1 MLTIMVAATAL
12 ALGLACAFLM
22 MFRTADPAQL
32 QESRS
37 ALLRVGVQIICGNCS
52 GDDDHPVK
60 TYMDRSGSCARC
72 GGNSYLLASAVAA
85 NTFVLRQARL
95 LERQIASSHGRV
107 IPFEVPASR
116 ASRSEKIA
124 V

>member
-1 MLTIMVAATAL
+1 MLTIMVATAF

-22 MFRTADPAQL
+22 TFRTTDPAQL
-32 QESRS
+32 RQSR
-37 ALLRVGVQIICGNCS
+37 AELLRVGVQIICGNCS

-60 TYMDRSGSCARC
+60 TYMDRSGSCAQC

-85 NTFVLRQARL
+85 NSVVLRQARL

-107 IPFEVPASR
+107 IPFEVPAAR

>member
-1 MLTIMVAATAL
+1 MLTIMVATAL

-22 MFRTADPAQL
+22 MFRTADPTQL
-32 QESRS
+32 QQARS
-37 ALLRVGVQIICGNCS
+37 ELLRVGVQIICGNCS
-52 GDDDHPVK
+52 GDDDHPAK
-60 TYMDRSGSCARC
+60 TYMDISGSCARC

-85 NTFVLRQARL
+85 NSVVLRQARL
-95 LERQIASSHGRV
+95 LERQIAASHGRV

>member
-1 MLTIMVAATAL
+1 MLTIMVATAF

-22 MFRTADPAQL
+22 TFRTTDPAQL
-32 QESRS
+32 RQSR
-37 ALLRVGVQIICGNCS
+37 AELLRVGVQIICGNCS

-60 TYMDRSGSCARC
+60 TYMDRSGSCAQC

-85 NTFVLRQARL
+85 NSVVLRQARL

>member
-1 MLTIMVAATAL
+1 MLTIMVATAF
-12 ALGLACAFLM
+12 ALGLACAFLI
-22 MFRTADPAQL
+22 MFRTTDPAQL
-32 QESRS
+32 QQSR
-37 ALLRVGVQIICGNCS
+37 AELLRVGVQIICGNCS

-60 TYMDRSGSCARC
+60 TYMDLSGSCACC

-85 NTFVLRQARL
+85 NSVVLRQARL
-95 LERQIASSHGRV
+95 RERQIASSHGRV

-116 ASRSEKIA
+116 VSRSERIA

>member
-1 MLTIMVAATAL
+1 MLMIMVATAL
-12 ALGLACAFLM
+12 ALGLACACLM
-22 MFRTADPAQL
+22 MFRTSDPAQL
-32 QESRS
+32 QQSRS
-37 ALLRVGVQIICGNCS
+37 ELLRVGVQIICGNCS
-52 GDDDHPVK
+52 GDDNHPVK
-60 TYMDRSGSCARC
+60 TYMDLSGSCGRC

-85 NTFVLRQARL
+85 NSLVLRQARL

>member
-1 MLTIMVAATAL
+1 MLTIMVATAF

-22 MFRTADPAQL
+22 TFRTTDPAQL
-32 QESRS
+32 HESR
-37 ALLRVGVQIICGNCS
+37 AELLRVGVQIICGNCS
-52 GDDDHPVK
+52 GDADHPEK

-72 GGNSYLLASAVAA
+72 GGSSYLLASAVAA
-85 NTFVLRQARL
+85 NSLVLRQARL
-95 LERQIASSHGRV
+95 LERQIAASHGRV

-116 ASRSEKIA
+116 ASRSERIA